1 MRYPPLMKR
10 SRAVLWSLLLVP
22 TGSAAGELELGVF
35 AGQSIPTYEQT
46 FSYDPGAFH
55 LPTTL
60 PGVSIV
66 EQGTFGLTARGGL
79 AAGAS
84 LTYFPADAFGIE
96 ARFDTVGINV
106 DATGVRYVATVAIP
120 PLPPFTANL
129 DLPPG
134 SVAVDRFTPLSL
146 GLKLRTPGHVRF
158 SLSVGGSYLPKAE
171 ATVTQSLAVG
181 LSRFGPPIEVAR
193 ASIRAVA
200 LPSEG
205 QGRWGVTGAVGLQVP
220 LGATVSFQAEGRAF
234 RFQKQTLGWELVEPV
249 ANPALDEILRGA
261 VERLDPVEFNPT
273 FYQATAGF
281 AFRF

>member
-1 MRYPPLMKR
+1 M
-10 SRAVLWSLLLVP
+10 LLVP
-22 TGSAAGELELGVF
+22 AGVAAGELELGVF
-35 AGQSIPTYEQT
+35 AGPSIPTYEQT
-46 FSYDPGAFH
+46 FTYNPGAFH
-55 LPTTL
+55 FPTTL

-84 LTYFPADAFGIE
+84 LTYFPAEVFGIE
-96 ARFDTVGINV
+96 ARVDSVSINV
-106 DATGVRYVATVAIP
+106 DATGVRYVASVTIP
-120 PLPPFTANL
+120 PLPPFSASV

-134 SVAVDRFTPLSL
+134 VVAVDRLTPLSF
-146 GLKLRTPGHVRF
+146 GLKLRTPGHVRL

-181 LSRFGPPIEVAR
+181 LGRLGPPIEVTQ

-205 QGRWGVTGAVGLQVP
+205 QGRWGVSGAVGLEVP
-220 LGATVSFQAEGRAF
+220 LGARVSLQVEGRAF
-234 RFQKQTLGWELVEPV
+234 RFQKQTLSWELVEPT
-249 ANPALDEILRGA
+249 ANPAIDDLLRAA
-261 VERLDPVEFNPT
+261 VGRLDPVEFNPT
-273 FYQATAGF
+273 FYQVTAGF